1 MTEVAISEKQVTADD
16 RKAALAQQV
25 ANWTRDG
32 WRVESRT
39 DYQAV
44 MVKGHRTNHVLH
56 LILTLVTLGVWA
68 IVWIL
73 VAVLGGEK
81 RRVIEVDDF
90 GHVLG

>member
-1 MTEVAISEKQVTADD
+1 MTSVELELSASED
-16 RKAALAQQV
+16 RKAALERAVAQWV
-25 ANWTRDG
+25 RGG
-32 WRVESRT
+32 WRVESRS
-39 DYQAV
+39 DYQAI

-81 RRVIEVDDF
+81 RQTINVDELGEVRRV
-90 GHVLG
+90 